1 VLIGLDGDTLA
12 GMELNDNFGQ
22 LTRIYF
28 SKVKTGGRLESSLF
42 DFKAPAG
49 VDVFEEK

>member
-1 VLIGLDGDTLA
+1 VLIGLDKGQLS

-28 SKVKTGGRLESSLF
+28 SNVKLNPAVKPGLF
-42 DFKAPAG
+42 EFIPPKNA
-49 VDVFEEK
+49 DVISD